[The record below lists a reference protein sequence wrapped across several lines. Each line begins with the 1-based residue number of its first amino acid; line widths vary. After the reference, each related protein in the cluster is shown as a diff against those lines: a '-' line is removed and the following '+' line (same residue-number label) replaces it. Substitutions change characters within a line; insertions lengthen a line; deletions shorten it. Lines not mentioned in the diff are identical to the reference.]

1 MDKLFIFSNLNIKKR
16 KILVMSDHDS
26 SNSSNTGQYFVL
38 IIVALIVGV
47 FIFNTV
53 GSLAN
58 KEEVHDDGHTSHA
71 VVPEKNTVVHKE
83 PAVVKAVKVV
93 PVAPNKDTQ
102 LLKEL
107 KANYSRLELALAQS
121 KQELSQSKQ
130 QLSQSKQQLQS
141 SQNNLNETQAKLANS
156 QKELLTANAQIAKFK
171 SDFSQ
176 SKSAL
181 EQSKEKLGRALGSIG
196 DLETT
201 LNKQITATNKAEKE
215 LKITKVQRDHT
226 IQEAEALRS
235 DLVVVKKD
243 LEITDSKMKVIGRLI
258 EADDVLS
265 K

>member
-1 MDKLFIFSNLNIKKR
+1 MDKLFIFSNLNNKKR

-53 GSLAN
+53 GNLGN
-58 KEEVHDDGHTSHA
+58 KEAAHDEGHESHA

-83 PAVVKAVKVV
+83 PAPVMAKVV
-93 PVAPNKDTQ
+93 PNKDTQ

-107 KANYSRLELALAQS
+107 KANYSRLEIALAQS

-130 QLSQSKQQLQS
+130 QLQN
-141 SQNNLNETQAKLANS
+141 SQNNLNEIQTKLASS

-196 DLETT
+196 DLEST
-201 LNKQITATNKAEKE
+201 LNKQISATKKAEKE